1 MIYRRIKVTDRDGCM
16 IAVEPLPTINVPL
29 WADSVGTVVK
39 SDWTRFDKVAFVPPI
54 PFVIPPDAASG
65 EPFHAHNHC
74 PALTW
79 CPNGDLLAAWF
90 STDRERGTEMTILAS
105 RLRNGAQAWEP
116 ACEFFKAPDRNMT
129 GTALFNDGMGTLYHF
144 NGMGPEGVEG
154 WTDLVVLMRTS
165 RDNGVNWSPPRV
177 ISPDARYQLRN
188 QVIAGT
194 SASPD
199 GLWLQP
205 CDGTP
210 GGEGPTALHVSR
222 DNGQTWR
229 DAGGDIRGIHAGV
242 AGLGDGRLL
251 AFGRAQALDGRMPLS
266 RSGDGGRSWCSCA
279 SEFPP
284 ISGGQRLVL
293 MRLREGALLLVS
305 FTDSSQDLK
314 GGQRQGLSFISA
326 GGTSFTG
333 YGVFAA
339 VSHDDGKTWPVRK
352 LVTPGAGEWDGGAW
366 TGRFEATPMQA
377 EPKGYLAA
385 TQTPD
390 GMIHLISSRLHYRFN
405 LPWIE
410 TPAAHVP

>member
-1 MIYRRIKVTDRDGCM
+1 M
-16 IAVEPLPTINVPL
+16 IAVEPVPATNMPR
-29 WADSVGTVVK
+29 WAVSVNPAEK
-39 SDWTRFDKVAFVPPI
+39 MDWTCTGQAVFVPPI

-74 PALTW
+74 PAVTW

-90 STDRERGTEMTILAS
+90 STGRERGTEMTILAS

-129 GTALFNDGMGTLYHF
+129 GTALFNDGKGTLHHF

-154 WTDLVVLMRTS
+154 WQDLVVLMRTS
-165 RDNGVNWSPPRV
+165 RDNGVNWSPPQA
-177 ISPDARYQLRN
+177 ISPGARYQLRN

-194 SASPD
+194 SATAD

-205 CDGTP
+205 CDGTWA
-210 GGEGPTALHVSR
+210 GEGPSALHVSR
-222 DNGQTWR
+222 DNGLTWS

-242 AGLGDGRLL
+242 AGIGDGRLL
-251 AFGRAQALDGRMPLS
+251 AFGRAQMLDGRMPMS
-266 RSGDGGRSWCSCA
+266 FSEDGGRSWCSCA

-293 MRLREGALLLVS
+293 MRLREGAFLFVS

-314 GGQRQGLSFISA
+314 CGQRQGLAFAQA
-326 GGTSFTG
+326 GGHSCVG
-333 YGVFAA
+333 YGLFAA
-339 VSHDDGKTWPVRK
+339 VSHDDGKTWPVRR
-352 LVTPGAGEWDGGAW
+352 LVTPGSGEWDGGAW
-366 TGRFEATPMQA
+366 TGRFVATPTQA

-405 LPWIE
+405 LDWIE
-410 TPAAHVP
+410 TLDELVP